1 MKKRIA
7 LSMIMSV
14 LLILLPVIANAH
26 PGRTDSDGGHYCR
39 TNCAKWGLKNGEY
52 HYHNGGGS
60 KSAPAATK
68 KPTVKA
74 TTKPTAKPTSKPA
87 ATPAPAAIVMPK
99 KQAAGTL
106 QVYFLD
112 VGQGDSTLIRT
123 PSNQYVLI
131 DGGNNSQGA
140 DVVKYLKTL
149 GVTTLDAMV
158 ATHPDADHIGGLDDV
173 LKALDVKSVYA
184 PKVSHTTQTYKDFLT
199 AVKNEGRTIKAVGKG
214 VKIPLQGVD
223 ASFLAPVNTYGD
235 NLNDWSAVLKVTFK
249 SNSFLFTGDA
259 EKASESD
266 MLADGTSLRADVLKV
281 GHHGSNSSTSK
292 PFLDAV
298 KPSYAVISVGKNN
311 YGHPDSGILSR
322 LKNANASVLRT
333 DQKGTITAISDGNKI
348 TFTTTKGAGK

>member
-14 LLILLPVIANAH
+14 ILILLPIIANAH
-26 PGRTDSDGGHYCR
+26 PGSTDSDGGHYCR

-60 KSAPAATK
+60 KPAPAATK
-68 KPTVKA
+68 NPTVKA

-87 ATPAPAAIVMPK
+87 ATPAPSAIVLPK

-123 PSNQYVLI
+123 PANQYILI
-131 DGGNNSQGA
+131 DGGNNDQGKN
-140 DVVKYLKTL
+140 VVKYLNAL
-149 GVTTLDAMV
+149 GVKTLDAMV

-199 AVKNEGRTIKAVGKG
+199 AVKNEGRTIKAVSKG
-214 VKIPLQGVD
+214 VKIPLAGVD
-223 ASFLAPVNTYGD
+223 ATFLGPINSYGD
-235 NLNDWSAVLKVTFK
+235 DLNNWSAVLKVSYK
-249 SNSFLFTGDA
+249 SKSFLFTGDA
-259 EKASESD
+259 EKASEND
-266 MLADGTSLRADVLKV
+266 MLADGLSLRADVLKV
-281 GHHGSNSSTSK
+281 GHHGSGSSTSK

-298 KPSYAVISVGKNN
+298 KPNYAVISIGKNN
-311 YGHPDSGILSR
+311 YGHPDSGILTR

-333 DQKGTITAISDGNKI
+333 DQKGTITAVCDGSKI